1 MNRTDIMLHLTYW
14 SGVLQDYS
22 ECLALWDR
30 LAKIKPLSDYGMQ
43 ARAEVQAVY
52 DSAKTEY
59 DRLDALWRAEIE
71 ERASSARDEAE
82 TLADAL
88 V

>member
-1 MNRTDIMLHLTYW
+1 MNRTDIMLHLKYW
-14 SGVLQDYS
+14 AGVLQDYS

-30 LAKIKPLSDYGMQ
+30 MAKIKPLSEYGKR
-43 ARAEVQAVY
+43 AREEVQAVY
-52 DSAKTEY
+52 DSAKSEY

-71 ERASSARDEAE
+71 ERAEDARDEAE